1 MMSKFAEKVRG
12 YHAAG
17 IWTDAMVRNA
27 VAKGRISQDECDEIL
42 NGKEHDDKDAR

>member
-1 MMSKFAEKVRG
+1 MSKFAEKVRG

-42 NGKEHDDKDAR
+42 NKEKLDDKDAR